1 MASEKAYF
9 FDAVAENGKWDRA
22 YTSADMAQLFDAM
35 FTDGIVPA
43 YEQGLVV
50 SAGTTGL
57 KPTVTIAPGAA
68 VIDGRIFVIEDA
80 SGTGITKE
88 LAALPGSAPRIDRV
102 VIELDVP
109 HRSLTA
115 KVLEGT
121 PSSNPV
127 PPSVSREKDLCQ
139 LVLADLLVQ
148 PGATTVASVTD
159 QRADLSLCGWCGVRL
174 KNADLS
180 AITQAW
186 YNSLKNVYD
195 PGAPV
200 SGSNETSGQ
209 IVLRLIAAVESLG
222 ADFSTVQSTVSQVES
237 TQQQQQ
243 QQITSV
249 QETATTAATATNPNV
264 YLWKATGDNLKNGT
278 WFTKQSLIPHAEANK
293 YDTIEIIFRKSV
305 NCYPSDQKLSGT
317 KYAYA
322 LGHAA
327 TNPTSV
333 WIKKN
338 ADYANELSVT
348 LRKGSSAIVTY
359 IAPNS
364 AGCNGKKSTREVRW
378 LTEEYAEIASG
389 GKKSSGTPTIR
400 FGTSTSLNGSS
411 EKIVRRYQNAIFFG
425 NVVHDGDGNKRDIQG
440 SYSTGYTEMPNNIA
454 FNNDRNQLLIPIA
467 IIGHRVQG

>member
-1 MASEKAYF
+1 MASEKAFF
-9 FDAVAENGKWDRA
+9 FDAIAENGRWDRA

-35 FTDGIVPA
+35 YTDGIVPA
-43 YEQGLVV
+43 YEQCLSVTT
-50 SAGTTGL
+50 GTTGL
-57 KPTVTIAPGAA
+57 KPTVVIAPGAA
-68 VIDGRIFVIEDA
+68 VIDGRIYVIEDS

-88 LAALPGSAPRIDRV
+88 LTALPGSASRIDRV
-102 VIELDVP
+102 VVELDVLN
-109 HRSLTA
+109 RTMQV
-115 KVLEGT
+115 KILEGT

-127 PPSVSREKDLCQ
+127 APEISKTKDLCH
-139 LVLADLLVQ
+139 LVLADLLVR
-148 PGATTVASVTD
+148 PGATTVDTVTD
-159 QRADLSLCGWCGVRL
+159 QRSDLTLCGWCGVRL
-174 KNADLS
+174 KSADLS

-186 YNSLKNVYD
+186 YESLRSVYD
-195 PGAPV
+195 PNAPI
-200 SGSNETSGQ
+200 GGETSSQ
-209 IVLRLIAAVESLG
+209 VVLRLISAVERLG
-222 ADFSTVQSTVSQVES
+222 ADFT
-237 TQQQQQ
+237 
-243 QQITSV
+243 IV
-249 QETATTAATATNPNV
+249 QETTTRVEETQNQQQSQISTAQQTAEAAATATNPNV
-264 YLWKATGDNLKNGT
+264 YLWRASDSNLKNGT
-278 WFTKQSLIPHAEANK
+278 WFPKQSLISHTEANK

-359 IAPNS
+359 IAPNTT
-364 AGCNGKKSTREVRW
+364 GCNGKKSTREVRW

-400 FGTSTSLNGSS
+400 FGTSASLNGSS

-454 FNNDRNQLLIPIA
+454 YNNDRNQFLIPIA